1 MRSRLLSAAIAGLL
15 LLVVSANSALAEKR
29 VALIIGNA
37 AYQIAS
43 PLTNTVNDA
52 KAMANLFTKAG
63 FDVVES
69 RTDLGVVEFK
79 RTIRDFMFTARDA
92 DIAVVYFA
100 GHGIEV
106 RGSNFLIPVDAK
118 LRSDYDADDEAI
130 ALERLIL
137 AVEPVKQL
145 RLIILDACRDNPFI
159 KRMQRNLAAR
169 AVTGGLASVEPSTGN
184 TLIAY
189 AAKAGSM
196 SFDGAGPNSPFTT
209 ALVRHLVEPGLD
221 IRIALGRVR
230 DEVMK
235 ETGNRQEPFVYGSLG
250 GTTIALVPPAAEPA
264 KAGPVETRYDIQRD
278 YEFAERVGTQKAW
291 ESFLQVHSTG
301 YYAGLARAQLAK
313 LNQTAEKALPPVIA
327 SGEPPARNDSASSPR
342 KSSPPVI
349 AAGEPQARNESASAP
364 KKPPPSEQ
372 RAKLEPKPA
381 QEIIPP
387 PAPTA
392 VADPCK
398 RDQEKLT
405 RLRADPVRDDII
417 RLERELGCERLRP
430 QVVRLRESVVGD
442 LPAAADK
449 TPVGPATAI
458 QHGGEAESR
467 EQVQQRQTSDE
478 PRVSA
483 DPCTRDQDRLARL
496 RALPVRDEVLRF
508 ERELACERLRPQVIR
523 LRESVGAN

>member
-1 MRSRLLSAAIAGLL
+1 
-15 LLVVSANSALAEKR
+15 
-29 VALIIGNA
+29 
-37 AYQIAS
+37 
-43 PLTNTVNDA
+43 
-52 KAMANLFTKAG
+52 
-63 FDVVES
+63 
-69 RTDLGVVEFK
+69 
-79 RTIRDFMFTARDA
+79 
-92 DIAVVYFA
+92 
-100 GHGIEV
+100 
-106 RGSNFLIPVDAK
+106 
-118 LRSDYDADDEAI
+118 
-130 ALERLIL
+130 
-137 AVEPVKQL
+137 
-145 RLIILDACRDNPFI
+145 
-159 KRMQRNLAAR
+159 LAAR
-169 AVTGGLASVEPSTGN
+169 AVTGGLATVEPSTGN

-196 SFDGAGPNSPFTT
+196 SFDGSGPNSPFTT
-209 ALVRHLVEPGLD
+209 ALMKHLVEPGLD

-230 DEVMK
+230 DQVMK

-250 GTTIALVPPAAEPA
+250 GTTIALVSAPEPA
-264 KAGPVETRYDIQRD
+264 KAGPVESRYDIQRD
-278 YEFAERVGTQKAW
+278 YEFAERIGTQTAW
-291 ESFLQVHSTG
+291 ESFLQAHSTG

-327 SGEPPARNDSASSPR
+327 AADPQARNDSAPPPK

-349 AAGEPQARNESASAP
+349 AAADPQTRNESASAP
-364 KKPPPSEQ
+364 KKPPPPSEQ

-417 RLERELGCERLRP
+417 RLERELACERLRP

-442 LPAAADK
+442 LPAPADK
-449 TPVGPATAI
+449 PAVGPATPI
-458 QHGGEAESR
+458 QGGGEAEPR

-508 ERELACERLRPQVIR
+508 ERELACERLRQQVIR